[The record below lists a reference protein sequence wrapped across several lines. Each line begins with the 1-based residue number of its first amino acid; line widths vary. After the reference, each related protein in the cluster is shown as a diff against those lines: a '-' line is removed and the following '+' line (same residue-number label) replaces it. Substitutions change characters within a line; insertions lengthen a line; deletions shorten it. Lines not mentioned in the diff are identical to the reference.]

1 MGSGAIKILVVDD
14 DLALL
19 AVLEAGL
26 RTQPDYEIT
35 AMTSASEAIA
45 LVGSRDFD
53 LVITDYSLGDRNIT
67 GLTMLR
73 AVREKSDKTLVIIIT
88 AFASLEITLESIHLG
103 AYDFLTKP
111 FQLDELLLVARNAAE
126 RIQLERENTALRQEV
141 AGLIQALDEV
151 QAQQGELM
159 ERLRHLNEEGG
170 AEPPG
175 GGGLPTALAGASLM
189 ELRRRRMREQLAA
202 YVRTGETIRDRL
214 NRERENI
221 EVLFKKGV
229 LSEQAYRRAIMERKT
244 GS

>member
-1 MGSGAIKILVVDD
+1 MAVKVVVKPDRRYLLDKSGAFRPIENLSITASTPVYP
-14 DLALL
+14 
-19 AVLEAGL
+19 AVLHKTR
-26 RTQPDYEIT
+26 RTMILADDHT
-35 AMTSASEAIA
+35 HAVVA
-45 LVGSRDFD
+45 L
-53 LVITDYSLGDRNIT
+53 
-67 GLTMLR
+67 
-73 AVREKSDKTLVIIIT
+73 DK
-88 AFASLEITLESIHLG
+88 
-103 AYDFLTKP
+103 DM
-111 FQLDELLLVARNAAE
+111 LVARNAAE

-159 ERLRHLNEEGG
+159 ERLRHLSEDGG
-170 AEPPG
+170 AEAP